1 MEVGSIGISLIVFL
15 ATVGI
20 SLYTMYK
27 NHSMLYSWMLKPYYV
42 VRERSY
48 YQLITSGFIHANF
61 QHLLFNMLSFF
72 FFAFQ
77 LEAIVGPINFL
88 IIYFVGMVISDIPTL
103 IKEKDNPEYASLGA
117 SGAVSAVVFS
127 SILFNPMAKMMI
139 LPFPVGIPAF
149 LFGIIYIVWCYF
161 AEKQSVDMIN
171 QSAHLWGALAGIAL
185 TLLLIPQSLGVFI
198 EALSNGF

>member
-1 MEVGSIGISLIVFL
+1 
-15 ATVGI
+15 
-20 SLYTMYK
+20 
-27 NHSMLYSWMLKPYYV
+27 MLRPYYV
-42 VRERSY
+42 VRERKY

-72 FFAFQ
+72 LLCVSVGSYYWANKFSDYILCWYGYKRFA
-77 LEAIVGPINFL
+77 
-88 IIYFVGMVISDIPTL
+88 YFSQ
-103 IKEKDNPEYASLGA
+103 KEKDNPEYSSLGA

-149 LFGIIYIVWCYF
+149 IFGILYIVWCYF

-171 QSAHLWGALAGIAL
+171 HSAHLWGALAGIGL
-185 TLLLIPQSLGVFI
+185 TLILIPESLGFFI
-198 EALSNGF
+198 ESIRNGF